1 MKDQVRNCNERLGI
15 YAAAIYS
22 MQDEQVL
29 QSIEDGYYSLV
40 YTSPEALLATKR
52 SRSFVTSSS
61 LQSKYKKCPASDS
74 VVCCDLL

>member
-1 MKDQVRNCNERLGI
+1 MSKYCKVEDEQVLQSIE
-15 YAAAIYS
+15 
-22 MQDEQVL
+22 DEQVL

-61 LQSKYKKCPASDS
+61 LRDRCVAVFIDEGHCL
-74 VVCCDLL
+74 VHW